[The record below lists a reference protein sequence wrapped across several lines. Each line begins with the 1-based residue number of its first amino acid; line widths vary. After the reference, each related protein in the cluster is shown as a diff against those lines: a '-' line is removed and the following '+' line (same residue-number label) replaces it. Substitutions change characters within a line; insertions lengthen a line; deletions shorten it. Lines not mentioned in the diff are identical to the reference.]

1 VLNILEKIERGEG
14 EMKDLALL
22 ENVAGLIAGKTLCAF
37 GDAAA
42 TPALTTLK
50 NFRAEY
56 EAHIREGRCT
66 VPAPWRRR
74 HAAPVHS
81 H

>member
-1 VLNILEKIERGEG
+1 
-14 EMKDLALL
+14 MKDLALL
-22 ENVAGLIAGKTLCAF
+22 ESVAGLIAGKTLCAF

-56 EAHIREGRCT
+56 EAHVRESRCT
-66 VPAPWRRR
+66 VPAPWRRQS
-74 HAAPVHS
+74 AAPVAAH
-81 H
+81 